1 MILLNPHEVAYFNFK
16 NMLYV
21 WKIEELKYYMLKLHR
36 RVIDSYQ
43 TTKLLCLL
51 NISTKKCAPTF
62 LEMILKFFKK
72 KKITKTKNTFS
83 WFFLFPFI
91 KITLY

>member
-72 KKITKTKNTFS
+72 KKSQKPKTPSVGFS
-83 WFFLFPFI
+83 CFPS
-91 KITLY
+91 